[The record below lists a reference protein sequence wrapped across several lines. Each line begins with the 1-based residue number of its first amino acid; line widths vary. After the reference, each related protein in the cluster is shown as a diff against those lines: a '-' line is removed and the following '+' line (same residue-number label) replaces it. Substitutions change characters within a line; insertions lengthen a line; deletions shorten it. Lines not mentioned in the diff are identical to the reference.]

1 MAKLFY
7 IESSPRKE
15 RSASIAVARHFLTA
29 YRDTNSLDTV
39 ESLDLWHT
47 LLPRFDAAA
56 MEAKYAILHGQSH
69 TEEQRK
75 AWQAIEKIVAQFKSA
90 DKYLISV
97 PMWNFSVPYVLKHYL
112 DVLVQPGLTFS
123 FSPSEGYKGLV
134 TGKPMAIVCARGGAY
149 GAGTGAESQDHQIAY
164 LKQILRFIGFT
175 KPQIIVIEPTLA
187 SPEARENTLA
197 AAKQKA
203 EELARKF

>member
-29 YRDTNSLDTV
+29 YRDACSLDTV

-75 AWQAIEKIVAQFKSA
+75 AWQGVEKLVAQFKSA

-97 PMWNFSVPYVLKHYL
+97 PMWNFSIPYVLKHYL

-123 FSPSEGYKGLV
+123 YSPSEGYKGLV
-134 TGKPMAIVCARGGAY
+134 TGKPLALICARGGAY
-149 GAGTGAESQDHQIAY
+149 GAGTGAEAQDHQIAY
-164 LKQILRFIGFT
+164 LKQILRFIGFA

-187 SPEARENTLA
+187 SPEARANTLA